1 MEPSTALI
9 YGDSGIG
16 KTANLQMIADYLLS
30 LYPGTKGR
38 LITADGGGATP
49 FLQTGLVD
57 SGKVEL
63 LNIAASDLAYAE
75 ISALSEGK
83 WPTTG
88 ATGSKTWYTKG
99 ASLKDVSFI
108 MIEGL
113 ESFGQLLLSHM
124 AHQNSG
130 RAGFKLSWDFAEDL
144 DGETYQVGG
153 LDKGH
158 YGIVQNEL
166 LRIHTRGFSQLP
178 VQWIIWT
185 SKVSRGEE
193 DRTRET
199 IYGPALVGKAKTS
212 TLSGSFGDCLHLDT
226 VQVDNREQRVAW
238 FTRHLDR
245 ISNTPYIAKSRIALA
260 ATPYLWKLW
269 PNGYVPLFY
278 DKGLEQ
284 YFKFITRIPAML
296 AKKGNNANNPQDSSK

>member
-30 LYPGTKGR
+30 IYPGTKGR
-38 LITADGGGATP
+38 LITADGGGSTP
-49 FLQTGLVD
+49 FTQTGLVQ

-75 ISALSEGK
+75 VNALSDGK
-83 WPTTG
+83 WPVDG
-88 ATGSKTWYTKG
+88 RSGSKKWYT
-99 ASLKDVSFI
+99 APDSLKDVSFY

-113 ESFGQLLLSHM
+113 ESIGHLLLNHM
-124 AHQNSG
+124 AHQTSG
-130 RAGFKLSWDFAEDL
+130 RAGFKLSWQFSEDL
-144 DGETYQVGG
+144 DGESYQVGG
-153 LDKGH
+153 LDQGH
-158 YGIVQNEL
+158 YGIVQKEL
-166 LRIHTRGFSQLP
+166 LRIHTKGFSQLP
-178 VQWIIWT
+178 VQWVIWT
-185 SKVSRGEE
+185 SKVAHGEE

-199 IYGPALVGKAKTS
+199 IYGPAVVGKALTS
-212 TLSGSFGDCLHLDT
+212 TVSGSFGDCLHMDT
-226 VQVDNREQRVAW
+226 VTIENKEQRVAW
-238 FTRHLDR
+238 FTKHLDK
-245 ISNTPYIAKSRIALA
+245 ISGSAYIAKSRIALA

-284 YFKFITRIPAML
+284 YFKFITRIPALL
-296 AKKGNNANNPQDSSK
+296 AKKGNQ

>member
-38 LITADGGGATP
+38 LITADGGGSTP
-49 FLQTGLVD
+49 FTQTGLVQ

-75 ISALSEGK
+75 VNALSDGK
-83 WPTTG
+83 WPVDG
-88 ATGSKTWYTKG
+88 VTGSKKWYTRSD
-99 ASLKDVSFI
+99 SLKDVSFY

-113 ESFGQLLLSHM
+113 ESFGQLLLNNM
-124 AHQNSG
+124 AHQTSG
-130 RAGFKLSWDFAEDL
+130 RAGFKLSWQFSEDV
-144 DGETYQVGG
+144 DGESYTVGG
-153 LDKGH
+153 LDQGH
-158 YGIVQNEL
+158 YGIVQKEL
-166 LRIHTRGFSQLP
+166 LRIHMKGFSQLP
-178 VQWIIWT
+178 VQWVIWT

-193 DRTRET
+193 KRTRET
-199 IYGPALVGKAKTS
+199 LYGPAVVGTALTS
-212 TLSGSFGDCLHLDT
+212 TVSGSFGDSLHMDT
-226 VQVDNREQRVAW
+226 VTNGNEEQRVAW
-238 FTRHLDR
+238 FVDHRDKVSGVKYL
-245 ISNTPYIAKSRIALA
+245 AKSRIALA

-284 YFKFITRIPAML
+284 YFKFITRIPALL
-296 AKKGNNANNPQDSSK
+296 AKKGNQ

>member
-38 LITADGGGATP
+38 LITADGGGSTP
-49 FLQTGLVD
+49 FTQTGLVQ

-75 ISALSEGK
+75 ISALSDGK
-83 WPTTG
+83 WPIDGKTG
-88 ATGSKTWYTKG
+88 CKSWFTRA
-99 ASLKDVSFI
+99 ASLKDVSFY

-113 ESFGQLLLSHM
+113 ESFGHLLLNHM
-124 AHQNSG
+124 AHQTSG
-130 RAGFKLSWDFAEDL
+130 RAGFKLSWQFSEDI
-144 DGETYQVGG
+144 DGESYAVGG
-153 LDKGH
+153 LDQGH
-158 YGIVQNEL
+158 YGIVQKEL
-166 LRIHTRGFSQLP
+166 LRIHTKGFSQLP
-178 VQWIIWT
+178 VQWVIWT
-185 SKVSRGEE
+185 SKVARGEE

-199 IYGPALVGKAKTS
+199 IYGPAVVGKALTS
-212 TLSGSFGDCLHLDT
+212 TVSGSFGDCLHMDT
-226 VQVDNREQRVAW
+226 VTIENKEQRVAW
-238 FTRHLDR
+238 FTKHLDK
-245 ISNTPYIAKSRIALA
+245 ISGSAYVAKSRIALA

-284 YFKFITRIPAML
+284 YFKFITRIPGLL
-296 AKKGNNANNPQDSSK
+296 ASKKEGVK

>member
-1 MEPSTALI
+1 MEPQTALI

-38 LITADGGGATP
+38 LITADGGGSTP
-49 FLQTGLVD
+49 FTQTGLVQ

-75 ISALSEGK
+75 ISALSDGK
-83 WPTTG
+83 WPVDG
-88 ATGSKTWYTKG
+88 ITGSKKWYTRD
-99 ASLKDVSFI
+99 ASLKDVSFY

-113 ESFGQLLLSHM
+113 ESFGHLLLNHM
-124 AHQNSG
+124 AHQSSG
-130 RAGFKLSWDFAEDL
+130 RAGFKLSWNFEETL
-144 DGETYQVGG
+144 DGESYQVGG
-153 LDKGH
+153 LDQGH
-158 YGIVQNEL
+158 YGIVQKEL
-166 LRIHTRGFSQLP
+166 LRIHTKGFSQLP
-178 VQWIIWT
+178 VQWVIWT
-185 SKVSRGEE
+185 SKVARGEE

-199 IYGPALVGKAKTS
+199 IYGPAVVGKALTS
-212 TLSGSFGDCLHLDT
+212 TVSGSFGDCLHMDSIT
-226 VQVDNREQRVAW
+226 VDNKEQRVAW
-238 FTRHLDR
+238 FTKHLDK
-245 ISNTPYIAKSRIALA
+245 ISGSAYIAKSRIALA

-284 YFKFITRIPAML
+284 YFKFITRIPALL
-296 AKKGNNANNPQDSSK
+296 AKKGVVNG

>member
-16 KTANLQMIADYLLS
+16 KTANLQRIAEYLLQ

-49 FLQTGLVD
+49 FTQTNLVGNAP
-57 SGKVEL
+57 GKVEI

-75 ISALSEGK
+75 ISALSSGK
-83 WPTTG
+83 WPVSGMTG
-88 ATGSKTWYTKG
+88 CKEWYTAE
-99 ASLKDVSFI
+99 ASLRNVSFY

-113 ESFGQLLLSHM
+113 ESFGKLLLGHM
-124 AHQNSG
+124 ANQDSG
-130 RAGFKLSWDFAEDL
+130 RAGFKLSWNFSEDL
-144 DGETYQVGG
+144 AGESYQVGG

-166 LRIHTRGFSQLP
+166 LRLHTRGFSQLP
-178 VQWIIWT
+178 VQWVIWT

-212 TLSGSFGDCLHLDT
+212 TLSGSFGDCLHMDSII
-226 VQVDNREQRVAW
+226 VDGKEQRVAW
-238 FTRHLDR
+238 FTKHNDR
-245 ISNTPYIAKSRIALA
+245 VSGTPYIAKSRIALA

-269 PNGYVPLFY
+269 PNGYIPLFY

-284 YFKFITRIPAML
+284 YFKFITRIPSLLEKEAQ
-296 AKKGNNANNPQDSSK
+296 KGT